1 MRLKYDL
8 CPNDDHLS
16 AVVEVPVRHLLL
28 RGQLPQLVQ
37 QDVELVL
44 GLEVGQPPVTET
56 LNLMHSTSVE

>member
-1 MRLKYDL
+1 M
-8 CPNDDHLS
+8 PNSNDDHLS

-44 GLEVGQPPVTET
+44 GLEVGQPPVAET
-56 LNLMHSTSVE
+56 LNLMP